1 MTNETNAKMISG
13 PVGYRPNV
21 GIVVFNAGGKVW
33 IGHRAGVSGDH
44 AWQFPQ
50 GGVDE
55 GEDLEAAALREL
67 HEETGIRAVEIIG
80 RTKDWIVYDF
90 PPEVLAQKKI
100 GRNFKGQKQI
110 WFAMRFTGQEAEID
124 LDAFHE
130 PEFSRWEW
138 CDLDRVIDR
147 VVSFKR
153 DSYRQV
159 IAEFRHLVD

>member
-1 MTNETNAKMISG
+1 MIDETTAG
-13 PVGYRPNV
+13 PEGYRPNV
-21 GIVVFNAGGKVW
+21 GIVVFNAQGKVW
-33 IGHRAGVSGDH
+33 IGHRAGIGGDH

-50 GGVDE
+50 GGVDA
-55 GEDLEAAALREL
+55 GEDLQAAALREL
-67 HEETGIRAVEIIG
+67 HEETGIRSVEIIG
-80 RTKDWIVYDF
+80 RTQDWIVYDF
-90 PPEVLAQKKI
+90 PPDVLAQKKI

-110 WFAMRFTGQEAEID
+110 WFAMRFTGQASEID
-124 LDAFHE
+124 LEAFEE

-159 IAEFRHLVD
+159 IAEFQRLV